1 MLRNR
6 NSPASRP
13 QSPIPENTLPPISS
27 KPPSPLKSPFKTA
40 EEKVSDCLF
49 GAEVVDLDK
58 LKKLSWNGLPKEFR
72 AICWKI
78 LMVIQ
83 THLLFVSDHLI
94 RDIFH

>member
-13 QSPIPENTLPPISS
+13 QSPIPDNTVPLIPS

-40 EEKVSDCLF
+40 EEKVSECLF
-49 GAEVVDLDK
+49 GSEVVDLDK

-72 AICWKI
+72 AICWKL
-78 LMVIQ
+78 LMVI
-83 THLLFVSDHLI
+83 HKRS
-94 RDIFH
+94 IF